1 MLTVTRRNRSTTPL
15 QALTLLN
22 DEGFHEFAQGLA
34 YRVLRD
40 IPDGTDSER
49 LDHLF
54 RICLT
59 RTPRPQEKARLE
71 RLLTTQRQ
79 EFRADPAETE
89 EILSLAMPDGKKG
102 QEEAVWYMAA
112 SVLLNVDEFFT
123 RE

>member
-1 MLTVTRRNRSTTPL
+1 M

-40 IPDGTDSER
+40 LPDATDSER

-59 RTPRPQEKARLE
+59 RPPRPREKARLE
-71 RLLTTQRQ
+71 LLLTTQRQ
-79 EFRADPAETE
+79 EFQTNPAEPQ
-89 EILSLAMPDGKKG
+89 EILSLDLPDRRKD
-102 QEEAVWYMAA
+102 QEEAAWYMAA